1 MEMIQTE
8 NGTYVEVTEAEKV
21 AIDKKWDH
29 LEQLTADRIKC
40 AKDAG
45 TYDSRQNYFSWMD
58 NENTKFDPEQ
68 CQSRKM
74 YCGYGGG
81 MQLTG
86 TWK

>member
-1 MEMIQTE
+1 MEIQTE

-21 AIDKKWDH
+21 AIDKKWDY
-29 LEQLTADRIKC
+29 LEQLTADRIEC

-45 TYDSRQNYFSWMD
+45 TYDSRVKYYNWYD
-58 NENTKFDPEQ
+58 NENTKLDPE
-68 CQSRKM
+68 M
-74 YCGYGGG
+74 YQNRTMYHGYGGG